1 MKLHELDT
9 LKQQDRAE
17 RVLETRLGQTVSF
30 GNLTLRESRH
40 MLLRVRGLISEHRS
54 SAASHSSER
63 DPAYLKLLMLESGLK
78 GRLKEVAPPM
88 PGQAPVAGQPG
99 QLGQAPVAGQ
109 PGQPGA
115 NPAAQMAARK
125 KQAQDQAKQI
135 DAQIRQ
141 LTQQKSQLMQQANQ
155 PMSENLRR
163 ATSRLTES
171 EIQQAQVVLAAQD
184 MVDQMQKVIEQISA
198 MQFKDLPALTDSIK
212 NDPNMGQ
219 EQATQYQSAASAAL
233 TQLLQSVQQGKT
245 ALEGAQGTLTG
256 QAPVVPG
263 EEPAA
268 DMGMPPE
275 GGDELNP
282 DADMGMPPEGDEG
295 TDELGNA
302 VSLGRE
308 RRGVAE
314 AKEGKLP
321 SMSHIKKMCQAGK
334 SVAEICKMHP
344 GCDRA
349 ELKQMI
355 ADCKKKLQEAA
366 KPDFLDMDKDGNKK
380 ESMKKAVA
388 DKTAGPKKGV
398 NPFAKK
404 K

>member
-1 MKLHELDT
+1 M
-9 LKQQDRAE
+9 
-17 RVLETRLGQTVSF
+17 
-30 GNLTLRESRH
+30 
-40 MLLRVRGLISEHRS
+40 I
-54 SAASHSSER
+54 
-63 DPAYLKLLMLESGLK
+63 ESGLK

-88 PGQAPVAGQPG
+88 PGQAPVAGQPA
-99 QLGQAPVAGQ
+99 QPGQAPVAGQ

-141 LTQQKSQLMQQANQ
+141 LTQQKSQLLQQANQ

-198 MQFKDLPALTDSIK
+198 MQFKDLPALADSIK

-245 ALEGAQGTLTG
+245 ALEAAQGTLTG

-263 EEPAA
+263 EGDAAA
-268 DMGMPPE
+268 DMEVPPE
-275 GGDELNP
+275 GDLGGDELNP
-282 DADMGMPPEGDEG
+282 DAEVSPFDGGGDED
-295 TDELGNA
+295 TDELGNS
-302 VSLGRE
+302 VSLGRD

-314 AKEGKLP
+314 AK
-321 SMSHIKKMCQAGK
+321 KKG
-334 SVAEICKMHP
+334 S
-344 GCDRA
+344 
-349 ELKQMI
+349 
-355 ADCKKKLQEAA
+355 
-366 KPDFLDMDKDGNKK
+366 KPDFLDVDKDGNKK
-380 ESMKKAVA
+380 EPFKKAVD
-388 DKTAGPKKGV
+388 DKKK

>member
-9 LKQQDRAE
+9 LKQQDKAE

-30 GNLTLRESRH
+30 SNLSLRESRH
-40 MLLRVRGLISEHRS
+40 MLLRVRGLISEHRA

-78 GRLKEVAPPM
+78 GRLKEVAPIV
-88 PGQAPVAGQPG
+88 PGQPAAGSAGAAGAVPVDTKDPKVQAAMKKSEAGQPLNKDEEALVG
-99 QLGQAPVAGQ
+99 AVAASAMQ
-109 PGQPGA
+109 KESRI
-115 NPAAQMAARK
+115 AR
-125 KQAQDQAKQI
+125 
-135 DAQIRQ
+135 RR
-141 LTQQKSQLMQQANQ
+141 
-155 PMSENLRR
+155 LR
-163 ATSRLTES
+163 ES

-184 MVDQMQKVIEQISA
+184 MVDQIQKMLEQISA

-212 NDPNMGQ
+212 NDMGPD
-219 EQATQYQSAASAAL
+219 QATAYQSATAAAL

-282 DADMGMPPEGDEG
+282 AADMGMPPEEGGDAA

-302 VSLGRE
+302 TSLGRD

-314 AKEGKLP
+314 AK
-321 SMSHIKKMCQAGK
+321 KKG
-334 SVAEICKMHP
+334 S
-344 GCDRA
+344 
-349 ELKQMI
+349 
-355 ADCKKKLQEAA
+355 
-366 KPDFLDMDKDGNKK
+366 KPDFLDVDKDGNKK
-380 ESMKKAVA
+380 EPFKKAVD
-388 DKTAGPKKGV
+388 DKKAGPKKGV

>member
-9 LKQQDRAE
+9 LKQQDKAE

-30 GNLTLRESRH
+30 SNLSLRESRH
-40 MLLRVRGLISEHRS
+40 MLLRVRGLISEHRA

-63 DPAYLKLLMLESGLK
+63 DPAYLKLLMIESGLK

-88 PGQAPVAGQPG
+88 PGQAPVAGQPA
-99 QLGQAPVAGQ
+99 QPGQAPVAGQ

-135 DAQIRQ
+135 DTQIRQ
-141 LTQQKSQLMQQANQ
+141 LTQQKSQLLQQANQ

-198 MQFKDLPALTDSIK
+198 MQFKDLPALADSIK

-245 ALEGAQGTLTG
+245 ALEAAQGTLTG

-263 EEPAA
+263 EGDAAA
-268 DMGMPPE
+268 DMDVPPE
-275 GGDELNP
+275 GDLGGDELNP
-282 DADMGMPPEGDEG
+282 DAEVSPFDGGGDED
-295 TDELGNA
+295 TDELGNS
-302 VSLGRE
+302 VSLGRD

-314 AKEGKLP
+314 AK
-321 SMSHIKKMCQAGK
+321 KKG
-334 SVAEICKMHP
+334 S
-344 GCDRA
+344 
-349 ELKQMI
+349 
-355 ADCKKKLQEAA
+355 
-366 KPDFLDMDKDGNKK
+366 KPDFLDVDKDGNKK
-380 ESMKKAVA
+380 EPFKKAVD
-388 DKTAGPKKGV
+388 DKKK

>member
-9 LKQQDRAE
+9 LKQQDKAE

-40 MLLRVRGLISEHRS
+40 MLLRVRGLISEHRA

-88 PGQAPVAGQPG
+88 PGQAPVAGQPPVPG
-99 QLGQAPVAGQ
+99 QPAVAGQPGQ

-115 NPAAQMAARK
+115 NPAAQMAAKK

-141 LTQQKSQLMQQANQ
+141 LTQQKAQLLQQANQ
-155 PMSENLRR
+155 PMSESTRR
-163 ATSRLTES
+163 ALRRLTES

-184 MVDQMQKVIEQISA
+184 MVDQIQKMLEQISA

-212 NDPNMGQ
+212 NDMGQ
-219 EQATQYQSAASAAL
+219 EQATSYQSATASAL
-233 TQLLQSVQQGKT
+233 TQLLQSVQQGKA

-268 DMGMPPE
+268 DMNIPPE
-275 GGDELNP
+275 GDLGGDELNP
-282 DADMGMPPEGDEG
+282 DADVSPFDGGDEG

-308 RRGVAE
+308 RRDVAE
-314 AKEGKLP
+314 AK
-321 SMSHIKKMCQAGK
+321 KKG
-334 SVAEICKMHP
+334 S
-344 GCDRA
+344 
-349 ELKQMI
+349 
-355 ADCKKKLQEAA
+355 
-366 KPDFLDMDKDGNKK
+366 KPDFLDVDKDGNKK
-380 ESMKKAVA
+380 EPFKKAVD
-388 DKTAGPKKGV
+388 DKKAGPKKGV